1 MNLEESGFAF
11 KAKCAVTDYINR
23 QLDDHAD
30 YIYPEDV
37 KIVWQV
43 KALQNFKATLIDGTP
58 SGLYYE
64 ATWNG
69 DKKQMYLDIYK
80 KIENIFYEK

>member
-1 MNLEESGFAF
+1 MDLEESGFVF
-11 KAKCAVTDYINR
+11 QAKCAVTDYINR

-37 KIVWQV
+37 KIFWQV
-43 KALQNFKATLIDGTP
+43 KALQNFKATLIDGT
-58 SGLYYE
+58 SNELYYE

-69 DKKQMYLDIYK
+69 DKEQMYLDVYK